1 MEPKSVLVCY
11 SDRKK
16 VFKIDPKKQMSDI
29 EFLTM
34 EFKKEF
40 SFETQV
46 NVSVTFQR
54 FDPEWGESVDLD
66 IDSDINH
73 KDKLVAVVM
82 PVLQTPNLSSG
93 DKESTLSLQVN
104 TSNVEETPSRSL
116 LATPHALCE
125 DDIQSIAHSSE
136 TGTTLPVVSDN
147 SSDEIG
153 SDVHVAKQ
161 PRLVMSEY
169 TYDSGV
175 VAKQQRP
182 VKSEDPCDSGVVA
195 RLVKSEDPYDSGVVA
210 KRPRLVKSED
220 DSTPLPDPFPLP
232 KHYHHNVDS
241 ALRSKKMS
249 TKDKQQFISEVAS
262 AMLQYKNIHLV
273 MTMCVLLDPLW
284 QSTLFLSRLMLSL
297 M

>member
-1 MEPKSVLVCY
+1 M
-11 SDRKK
+11 
-16 VFKIDPKKQMSDI
+16 
-29 EFLTM
+29 
-34 EFKKEF
+34 
-40 SFETQV
+40 
-46 NVSVTFQR
+46 
-54 FDPEWGESVDLD
+54 
-66 IDSDINH
+66 
-73 KDKLVAVVM
+73 
-82 PVLQTPNLSSG
+82 
-93 DKESTLSLQVN
+93 
-104 TSNVEETPSRSL
+104 
-116 LATPHALCE
+116 
-125 DDIQSIAHSSE
+125 
-136 TGTTLPVVSDN
+136 
-147 SSDEIG
+147 
-153 SDVHVAKQ
+153 HVAKQ